1 MAARHQKEKEW
12 KTVKKR
18 CLLNDEEV
26 NMAKELGISPRSLIK
41 NIPSPSQRWKLPV
54 KEWVRYLHFKKFGRR
69 RLHADVTNRLHRTS
83 VSPMRLSDGHTG
95 RCRCRR
101 LDAIRSS
108 ASRPALRSLCF
119 SGWLRTAQSFQC
131 ASSLCCI
138 HVPIK
143 AEVDHKLPTDDGAGG
158 AAQVHSFI
166 GNG

>member
-69 RLHADVTNRLHRTS
+69 RFHADVTNRS
-83 VSPMRLSDGHTG
+83 
-95 RCRCRR
+95 
-101 LDAIRSS
+101 
-108 ASRPALRSLCF
+108 PALR
-119 SGWLRTAQSFQC
+119 
-131 ASSLCCI
+131 
-138 HVPIK
+138 
-143 AEVDHKLPTDDGAGG
+143 D
-158 AAQVHSFI
+158 
-166 GNG
+166 GNGFPPRFLVDRIEPDPVDPNAHITIPFSVIASNKCSTNA